1 MVTLPPRVHSP
12 LCTNSLCH
20 SNIVGPFDRGSKSAT
35 SEPSEEIRQLF
46 RRYVPEIKAGT
57 VEIVSLARAIGR
69 RSCVAVRF
77 HDPTVSAVQACSGD
91 EGARL
96 NAIAAE
102 LGGEHFT
109 MVPWHASPEQLI
121 ADAFSHPGLRVLS
134 NSRERQAVVTIDIIA
149 LGLFLRGMPDR
160 LALTFEEL
168 TGLVSEL
175 TGWKISLAVA
185 END

>member
-1 MVTLPPRVHSP
+1 
-12 LCTNSLCH
+12 
-20 SNIVGPFDRGSKSAT
+20 
-35 SEPSEEIRQLF
+35 
-46 RRYVPEIKAGT
+46 
-57 VEIVSLARAIGR
+57 
-69 RSCVAVRF
+69 
-77 HDPTVSAVQACSGD
+77 
-91 EGARL
+91 
-96 NAIAAE
+96 
-102 LGGEHFT
+102 

-149 LGLFLRGMPDR
+149 LGLFLRGMPDP